1 MRAFTVSSA
10 LLLAAVLVAGCVS
23 SDGGA
28 SGAGPRGAGVSSADR
43 PDPSQPSTALP
54 DSAAESETQRRA
66 RIRMELAAGYYSQR
80 NLNVAMEELRQSL
93 TIDPN
98 YAPSHG
104 LLGIIYMDMG
114 DRARAE
120 DSFQRA
126 LRLAPNDSEIANNYG
141 WFLCQTGRER
151 ESLEFFNRA
160 VRNPLYQTPA
170 KPMHNAGICSLRI
183 GDEAGA
189 EGYFQRSFQVDPR
202 NAVAMYNLAE
212 ISLKRRD
219 FERAR
224 FYSQRLLSAYE
235 PTAETLWQGLRIER
249 AAGNR
254 DAEASYASQLRRRFP
269 QSRETSMLLS
279 GQYGQ

>member
-1 MRAFTVSSA
+1 MRALTVSSA

-28 SGAGPRGAGVSSADR
+28 SGAGPRGAGASSADR
-43 PDPSQPSTALP
+43 PDPSQSGTALP

-93 TIDPN
+93 AIDPN

-189 EGYFQRSFQVDPR
+189 ESYFQRAFQVDPR

-224 FYSQRLLSAYE
+224 FYSQRLLTGYE

-249 AAGNR
+249 TAGNR

>member
-1 MRAFTVSSA
+1 MTTRRVIVASVLLWAAA
-10 LLLAAVLVAGCVS
+10 LLAGC
-23 SDGGA
+23 A
-28 SGAGPRGAGVSSADR
+28 STDSTGPRGSGTPSAGR
-43 PDPSQPSTALP
+43 QDPAAGPALP

-66 RIRMELAAGYYSQR
+66 RIRMELAAGYYGQR
-80 NLNVAMEELRQSL
+80 NLNVALEEIRQSL
-93 TIDPN
+93 AIDPD

-120 DSFQRA
+120 ESFQRA
-126 LRLAPNDSEIANNYG
+126 LRLAPNDSEITNNYG

-151 ESLEFFNRA
+151 ESLELFNRA
-160 VRNPLYQTPA
+160 ARNPLYQTPA
-170 KPMHNAGICSLRI
+170 KPLHNAGICSLRM
-183 GDEAGA
+183 GDQAGA

-212 ISLKRRD
+212 IGLKRRD

-224 FYSQRLLSAYE
+224 FYSQRLLSVYE
-235 PTAETLWQGLRIER
+235 PTAETLWQGVRIER